1 MTVKAAAWKATEA
14 LVSFVVETPAGRVP
28 AAALAS
34 GRKVLLDTIGVTLA
48 ASGRP
53 IGEIISRYVGESSNA
68 PGTASVIGAR
78 GIRTSA
84 PLAALANGTLSNAL
98 DYDEG
103 FHVATHVVPAALALT
118 EHAGGSGRD
127 LLDAI
132 VVGYEAGAKLTRAID
147 VGRTEQR
154 GPTPRGWWHVGLV
167 GPLAAACVA
176 SRLLRLDKKKTATA
190 IGIATCSSGGFR
202 RTMGTMAKGLH
213 SGNAARDGLQAAF
226 LAERGFTADAEILEA
241 PLGFFHAIVAEED
254 RDPTA
259 IAGLG
264 KPYELEKAPGI
275 KCIPAC
281 TPGHAMIET
290 VLAAYAKA
298 RRPLD
303 DIERVEADLHTFS
316 LNRAEPEDEDQAG
329 FSGAYLTAAALVFG
343 KVGLDEV
350 TEEAIHDARVKAL
363 MKRVKHMPSAKKGTE
378 RVVIR
383 FRDGS
388 EVVAEGSN
396 RPRRLVTDEEIAA
409 KFRDCAGRVLSPK
422 AVAEIEARVARLEQE
437 ASVEP
442 LMAAAGGRL

>member
-1 MTVKAAAWKATEA
+1 MTAGPQKLTEA
-14 LVSFVVETPAGRVP
+14 LVSFVVETPAAKVP
-28 AAALAS
+28 AAALANA
-34 GRKVLLDTIGVTLA
+34 RKVLLDTIGVTLA
-48 ASGRP
+48 ASARP
-53 IGEIISRYVGESSNA
+53 IGEIISRYVAESSNA
-68 PGTASVIGAR
+68 AGTASVIGAR

-103 FHVATHVVPAALALT
+103 FHVATHVVPAALALA
-118 EHAGGSGRD
+118 EHKGCSGGD

-132 VVGYEAGAKLTRAID
+132 VVGYEAGAKLTRTID

-176 SRLLRLDKKKTATA
+176 ARLLRLDKKKTAMA
-190 IGIATCSSGGFR
+190 LGIATCSSGGFR

-213 SGNAARDGLQAAF
+213 SGNAARDGIQAAF
-226 LAERGFTADAEILEA
+226 LAARGFTADAEILES
-241 PLGFFHAIVAEED
+241 PLGFLPAIVAEED

-259 IAGLG
+259 LASLG
-264 KPYELEKAPGI
+264 RPYELEKAPGI

-281 TPGHAMIET
+281 TPGHAMIDT
-290 VLAAYAKA
+290 ALAAYAKA
-298 RRPLD
+298 RRPLG
-303 DIERVEADLHTFS
+303 DIETVAADLHTFS
-316 LNRAEPEDEDQAG
+316 LNRGEPGDEDQAG

-350 TEEAIHDARVKAL
+350 AEEALHDPRVKAL
-363 MKRVKHMPSAKKGTE
+363 MTRIKHTPSARKGTE

-383 FRDGS
+383 FGDGS
-388 EVVAEGSN
+388 EVSAEGSN
-396 RPRRLVTDEEIAA
+396 RPRRLVTDQEIGA
-409 KFRDCAGRVLSPK
+409 KFRDCAGRVLSQK
-422 AVAEIEARVARLEQE
+422 AVAEVERRIAGLERE
-437 ASVEP
+437 PSLEP